1 MSHLPC
7 TGVCIAVAHC
17 LRLVVLF
24 SMPSV
29 IVCYVS
35 RTVLHLQNPLLTKSY
50 LLSII
55 NCLKMPSNKLF

>member
-7 TGVCIAVAHC
+7 AGVCLAMAQC

-24 SMPSV
+24 FMSSV
-29 IVCYVS
+29 IVCHVS
-35 RTVLHLQNPLLTKSY
+35 RTVLHLKNFSVKKSY

-55 NCLKMPSNKLF
+55 SCLKMPLNKLF